1 MATRGRILRYGT
13 VILACVLG
21 GMFLPIAAS
30 AQSYAGSILGIV
42 TDRSGLA
49 IPGVAVTVT
58 DAGTNVAINTTTNGA
73 GNYAVPF
80 LKPSQYRVTFT
91 KKGFKRYVTG
101 AIPVSMNQHYRLDVS
116 LAVGQVT
123 QTVTV
128 RAGATQLN
136 TVSSQI
142 GAHVGHS
149 DLVNLPEQIGQN
161 GPREL
166 VMARIFPGVGS
177 TSSDYSNPNN
187 LTLGGGRPVS
197 TPIITDG
204 LPSNMTIDNTYGF
217 VPSPDSTE
225 ELQVLTS
232 PFSAQYG
239 QTSGGVLLTTT
250 KSGTDQLHGSLFEYH
265 SDETLD
271 ALSFFSSSST
281 SKPKN
286 IFNYFGGSA
295 GGPVYIPKVYN
306 GVKRHT
312 YFFTDW
318 EDTLQDQ
325 GHLFNSD
332 VPTQAERSGDFSG
345 PTPQGTP
352 AIPIYDP
359 STTQVVNGNVVR
371 QQFLNNQ
378 IPSTRIDSVGA
389 KIVAAW
395 PQPNCTLAPFNYC
408 VAPSSRHTYLY
419 NTEKIDQV
427 FNDHDRA
434 WFRFARDG
442 PTDPG
447 ALYIPGP
454 GTTANK
460 NGWRDYQGEAS
471 WTHIFSPSVVN
482 EFRFGYVEEDN
493 FTQPYPSDASSLG
506 LKGVPLTQFP
516 TISTSDLASLGTC
529 GFYQES
535 DRHWIWNDAV
545 DIQKGRHSLH
555 MGGEVIRYVLQDY
568 CPGVLPGSYCFCP
581 NFSSLPGASNS
592 GMSLADL
599 ELGYPTSASISTNDY
614 EFRQRLNYEALY
626 FQDDFKAT
634 SHLTLNLGLRWE
646 FDGPYTEVNNQVY
659 NFNPALTDKTT
670 GLKGAIQ
677 FAGVGGA
684 PRHFTPNDY
693 NGFLPRVG
701 FAWNFASKSILRGG
715 YGIYELPSIGFATFN
730 QVSKYSVSASFV
742 SPDGITPPF
751 QLDQGVPAYS
761 FDRDANGNFNIPL
774 SATAPSSVVGQFET
788 RTVLP
793 YTQEWQLGIQHQFA
807 GGWFGEIDYSGNKG
821 TKLPIGLATDQIV
834 PQPNCCFGS
843 PTAFFT
849 LRPYPQ
855 ALGVEFLS
863 YSGNSNYNALLAKVQ
878 HHWNNG
884 LSALFSYTWAKN
896 MDDVDCPARCRAAP
910 VQNVYNIAA
919 EYGVAGYDIPQR
931 FIASW
936 VYQLPFGSGG
946 KFAATVP
953 VLNQV
958 IGHWQVSGVG
968 QFQNGNPYTVRQH
981 DTLGLFS
988 EGQYPTRVGNPQLSN
1003 RTLAEWFNT
1012 KAFQITPPDTLG
1024 NAARNLFFGPGQ
1036 NNFDISVM
1044 RNFPFMERYTF
1055 QVRGDFY
1062 NAFNHPQFNGLN
1074 TNLNSAAFG
1083 RVTGVMSPRVI
1094 QLVGRFQF

>member
-1 MATRGRILRYGT
+1 MRSNEKGKMHGVL
-13 VILACVLG
+13 ILASAMLVLL
-21 GMFLPIAAS
+21 LPSWGKGQNYSAS
-30 AQSYAGSILGIV
+30 VQGIV
-42 TDRSGLA
+42 TDSSGL
-49 IPGVAVTVT
+49 PVPSVEVAVTDVT
-58 DAGTNVAINTTTNGA
+58 TNVVTRTETNRAGA
-73 GNYAVPF
+73 YAAPF
-80 LKPSQYRVTFT
+80 LKPSTYKVTFK
-91 KKGFKRYVTG
+91 KKGFKQYVTNT
-101 AIPVSMNQHYRLDVS
+101 IPLSMNQKYRLDVA
-116 LAVGQVT
+116 LAVGAVT

-128 RAGATQLN
+128 NAGATQLN

-142 GAHVGHS
+142 GAEVGHS

-187 LTLGGGRPVS
+187 LTLGGGRPVT

-217 VPSPDSTE
+217 VPSPDSTQ

-232 PFSAQYG
+232 PFSAEYG

-265 SDETLD
+265 SDQTLD
-271 ALSFFSSSST
+271 ALSFFSTSST
-281 SKPKN
+281 SQPKN
-286 IFNYFGGSA
+286 IFNYFGGSL

-306 GVKRHT
+306 GLKRHT

-325 GHLFNSD
+325 GHVFNSD
-332 VPTQAERSGDFSG
+332 VPTAAERTGDFSG

-359 STTQVVNGNVVR
+359 STTQVVGGNVVR
-371 QQFLNNQ
+371 QPLLGNM
-378 IPSTRIDSVGA
+378 IPAGRIDLVGA
-389 KIVAAW
+389 KIIAAY
-395 PQPNCTLAPFNYC
+395 PASNCNLSPFNYC
-408 VAPSSRHTYLY
+408 VAPASRHTYLY

-427 FNDHDRA
+427 FSGADRA

-471 WTHIFSPSVVN
+471 WNHIFSPSVVN

-493 FTQPYPSDASSLG
+493 FTQPYPSNASSLG

-516 TISTSDLASLGTC
+516 TISASDLASLGTC
-529 GFYQES
+529 GYYQES
-535 DRHWIWNDAV
+535 DRHWIFNDAV
-545 DIQKGRHSLH
+545 DVQKGRHSLN

-581 NFSSLPGASNS
+581 NFTSLPGVNQT

-599 ELGYPTSASISTNDY
+599 ELGYPTAATIQTNDY

-634 SHLTLNLGLRWE
+634 SKLTLNLGLRWE

-659 NFNPALTDKTT
+659 NFNPSLTDPAT
-670 GLKGAIQ
+670 GQKGAIQ
-677 FAGVGGA
+677 FAGVNGA

-693 NGFLPRVG
+693 HGFLPRVG
-701 FAWNFASKSILRGG
+701 FAWSFAPNTVLRGG

-730 QVSKYSVSASFV
+730 QVSKYSVSAEFV

-751 QLDQGVPAYS
+751 ELDQGVPPYS
-761 FDRDANGNFNIPL
+761 YDVDANGNFNIPL
-774 SATAPSSVVGQFET
+774 SLTNPSSAVGQFET
-788 RTVLP
+788 RSVLP
-793 YTQEWQLGIQHQFA
+793 YSQQWQLGLQHQFPH
-807 GGWFGEIDYSGNKG
+807 GWFGEVDYDGNKG
-821 TKLPIGLATDQIV
+821 TKLPIVLPTDQII
-834 PQPNCCFGS
+834 PTPNCCFGV
-843 PTAFFT
+843 PNAQL

-855 ALGVEFLS
+855 VLGVEFLS
-863 YSGNSNYNALLAKVQ
+863 YSGNSNYNSLLVKVQ
-878 HHWNNG
+878 HHWSNG
-884 LSALFSYTWAKN
+884 LSALFSYTWAKT
-896 MDDVDCPARCRAAP
+896 MDDVDCPARCRAAS
-910 VQNVYNIAA
+910 VQNVFDIAS

-931 FIASW
+931 FVATW
-936 VYQLPFGSGG
+936 VYQLPFGAGG
-946 KFAATVP
+946 RFASSTP
-953 VLNQV
+953 VVSRV

-968 QFQNGNPYTVRQH
+968 QFQNGNPYTIGQNN
-981 DTLGLFS
+981 TLGLFS
-988 EGQYPTRVGNPQLSN
+988 GAQYPNRVGNPQLSN
-1003 RTLAEWFNT
+1003 PTLAEWFNT
-1012 KAFQITPPDTLG
+1012 SAFQVAPPDTLG

-1044 RNFPFMERYTF
+1044 RNFPVKERYTL
-1055 QVRGDFY
+1055 QIRGDFY
-1062 NAFNHPQFNGLN
+1062 NAFNHPQFNSLN

-1083 RVTGVMSPRVI
+1083 RVTGVNSPRNI
-1094 QLVGRFQF
+1094 QLVARLSF